1 MDEGKSFILGIEEA
15 GANKEMQV
23 ETDPSMNSN
32 GKLGLFQI
40 KK

>member
-1 MDEGKSFILGIEEA
+1 MDEGKSFILGLEEA
-15 GANKEMQV
+15 GVNKEMQV

-32 GKLGLFQI
+32 GKLELFQI